1 MRFYTGQTEMLT
13 VQETIRVLV
22 VDDSA
27 FMRTAITRLL
37 QADKSIAVAGAARDG
52 AEAFRKIREL
62 NPDVVTMDIEMPGMN
77 GIEALRIIMRE
88 HPRPVIMISSL
99 TQEGAEATFE
109 ALDSGAFD
117 YIPKTLSYASLDIV
131 RIQQDLIA
139 KVHAAHQWTRRR
151 QTATASPSP
160 SSAVHFPLS
169 APPRRLALRAVCI
182 GVSTGGPKA
191 LQQILPLLPADF
203 PVGILVVQHMPP
215 GFTAPFA
222 HRLDALCRM
231 RVSEARAEDA
241 IEPGRILIAPAGFQ
255 MIPYARASGAAVR
268 ISALPNDTRHVPSV
282 DVMMSGAASAFGPA
296 AMGVI
301 MTGMGN
307 DGEAGMHAIRA
318 AGGYTLG
325 QDERTC
331 AVYGMPRACAEKN
344 LLDRVVSLERIPA
357 EIFAIAGYR
366 SSVPIPLST

>member
-52 AEAFRKIREL
+52 AEALRKIREL
-62 NPDVVTMDIEMPGMN
+62 NPDVVTMDIEMPGVN

-88 HPRPVIMISSL
+88 CPRPVIMISSL

-131 RIQQDLIA
+131 QIQQDLIA

-151 QTATASPSP
+151 QTGNALPP
-160 SSAVHFPLS
+160 AVHLPAS
-169 APPRRLALRAVCI
+169 APPRRSAFRALCI

-222 HRLDALCRM
+222 RRLDSLCRM

-296 AMGVI
+296 TMGVI

-307 DGEAGMHAIRA
+307 DGEAGMRAIRA

-357 EIFAIAGYR
+357 EISAIAGYR
-366 SSVPIPLST
+366 NSAPMPLSS

>member
-1 MRFYTGQTEMLT
+1 MLT
-13 VQETIRVLV
+13 AQSIIRVLV

-27 FMRTAITRLL
+27 FMRTAITRLV
-37 QADKSIAVAGAARDG
+37 QADKDITVVGAACDG
-52 AEAFRKIREL
+52 DEAIQKIREL
-62 NPDVVTMDIEMPGMN
+62 NPDVVTMDIEMPRMN

-88 HPRPVIMISSL
+88 CPRPVIMISSM

-109 ALDSGAFD
+109 ALNGGAFD
-117 YIPKTLSYASLDIV
+117 YVPKTLSYASLDIV
-131 RIQQDLIA
+131 QIQQELIA
-139 KVHAAHQWTRRR
+139 KIHVAHQWLRRR
-151 QTATASPSP
+151 PMAIAPAPIHLPVKPPSGR
-160 SSAVHFPLS
+160 SAF
-169 APPRRLALRAVCI
+169 RAVCI

-222 HRLDALCRM
+222 HRLDSLCRM
-231 RVSEARAEDA
+231 QVSEARAEDA

-255 MIPYARASGAAVR
+255 MIPYLHASQAAVR
-268 ISALPNDTRHVPSV
+268 ISHLPNDTRHVPSV
-282 DVMMSGAASAFGPA
+282 DVMMSAAAKAFGAATI
-296 AMGVI
+296 GVI

-307 DGEAGMHAIRA
+307 DGEAGMRAIRV

-331 AVYGMPRACAEKN
+331 AVYGMPRACAEN
-344 LLDRVVSLERIPA
+344 HLLDRVVSLEQIPA
-357 EIFAIAGYR
+357 DLSTIAGYHR
-366 SSVPIPLST
+366 SSAPRAASI

>member
-1 MRFYTGQTEMLT
+1 M
-13 VQETIRVLV
+13 
-22 VDDSA
+22 
-27 FMRTAITRLL
+27 L

-52 AEAFRKIREL
+52 AEALRKIREL
-62 NPDVVTMDIEMPGMN
+62 NPDVVTMDIEMPGVN

-88 HPRPVIMISSL
+88 CPRPVIMISSL

-117 YIPKTLSYASLDIV
+117 YIPKTSYASLDIV
-131 RIQQDLIA
+131 QIQQDLIA

-151 QTATASPSP
+151 QTGNALPP
-160 SSAVHFPLS
+160 AVHLPAS
-169 APPRRLALRAVCI
+169 APPRRSAFRALCI

-222 HRLDALCRM
+222 RRLDSLCRM

-268 ISALPNDTRHVPSV
+268 ISALPNDTRHVPSW
-282 DVMMSGAASAFGPA
+282 
-296 AMGVI
+296 
-301 MTGMGN
+301 T
-307 DGEAGMHAIRA
+307 
-318 AGGYTLG
+318 
-325 QDERTC
+325 
-331 AVYGMPRACAEKN
+331 
-344 LLDRVVSLERIPA
+344 
-357 EIFAIAGYR
+357 
-366 SSVPIPLST
+366 